1 MACVNT
7 SSGFFLCTPAL
18 GKESDVHFLVAFL
31 NSSLPLS
38 VLSEF
43 PKNLRGVRKVKTTYL
58 VYKQVDGTRQLVAA
72 TREEWT
78 SILKENRQVPPEKR
92 RRFIR
97 DCFEDEGNLDCMYIE
112 VDAPEHRAW
121 NSQNT
126 VNQKKR
132 KAGAGYTLTSFDTGL
147 LREELDSLHDYVP
160 SVIDVEDIAIDRILI
175 EEIRV
180 ALRGW
185 KPWAE
190 ELLDF
195 YLSGG
200 KRCCTESLC
209 KRYNLKERTIR
220 KRKEEFNKF
229 ILDFLKK

>member
-1 MACVNT
+1 MA
-7 SSGFFLCTPAL
+7 GIFLETCPA
-18 GKESDVHFLVAFL
+18 
-31 NSSLPLS
+31 SLPADRRPA
-38 VLSEF
+38 F
-43 PKNLRGVRKVKTTYL
+43 RNLLRKCRA
-58 VYKQVDGTRQLVAA
+58 KQVDLVLVL
-72 TREEWT
+72 
-78 SILKENRQVPPEKR
+78 SLIH
-92 RRFIR
+92 I
-97 DCFEDEGNLDCMYIE
+97 C
-112 VDAPEHRAW
+112 
-121 NSQNT
+121 
-126 VNQKKR
+126 